1 MFAMQSGGNAKEG
14 EVARTSPITS
24 SRSEFEARFPCYS
37 TFLLACVRM
46 RRVHDTPEANPLI
59 LLQLK
64 TIKKIII
71 SKGLKGEDYYRSYIT
86 LSYST
91 TR

>member
-1 MFAMQSGGNAKEG
+1 MQSGGNAKEG

-46 RRVHDTPEANPLI
+46 CRVHDTPEANPLI
-59 LLQLK
+59 LLELK
-64 TIKKIII
+64 PLRKLLFQKNSRAKIFILPI
-71 SKGLKGEDYYRSYIT
+71 SHYYI
-86 LSYST
+86 L
-91 TR
+91 